1 MEAMRTWVGGGGAEV
16 LGRDLDTCTA
26 VAPEAVLTLRING
39 LTQCTIRAL

>member
-1 MEAMRTWVGGGGAEV
+1 MEAMRTWVGGAEV

-26 VAPEAVLTLRING
+26 VALEAVLPLRITG

>member
-1 MEAMRTWVGGGGAEV
+1 MEAMRTWVGGAEV

-39 LTQCTIRAL
+39 LTQCTIRAINA